1 MPILGIDN
9 EKCIK
14 CLSCI
19 TSCARSLF
27 KNKKQDEIVFNDPQ
41 NRCILCGHC
50 IARCPENAVLYENIG
65 PSYSYNEIN
74 NPENILKY
82 NDLFKFLQ
90 IHRSIRR
97 YKKDK
102 VAIELLQKVFDSM
115 QYAPTASNMRSEH
128 FSILSDEEKIK
139 ELSDAVIMELLKDP
153 ALNDKYGERFK
164 VLKSEFRSPI
174 FFDSP
179 HIIFVSSP
187 VDTDIEANNIGIIVS
202 YGRLAAHTLGLG
214 TCWNAWTQIAIAS
227 NPEIRKIAGIDYPK
241 IGVFTIGY
249 PEVTFFRTAPRSLK
263 EIKGLGNLKSG
274 KN

>member
-1 MPILGIDN
+1 MPILGIDDDT
-9 EKCIK
+9 CIK
-14 CLSCI
+14 CLTCI
-19 TSCARSLF
+19 TTCARSLF
-27 KNKKQDEIVFNDPQ
+27 KIINQEKIEFNDPQ

-50 IARCPENAVLYENIG
+50 IARCPENAILYENMG
-65 PSYSYNEIN
+65 QSFSYNEIN
-74 NPENILKY
+74 NPEKILQY
-82 NDLFKFLQ
+82 NDIFKFLLV
-90 IHRSIRR
+90 HRSIRR

-102 VAIELLQKVFDSM
+102 VSIELLQKVFDAM

-128 FSILSDEEKIK
+128 FSILSDKDKIK
-139 ELSDAVIMELLKDP
+139 KLSDAVITELLKDP
-153 ALNDKYGERFK
+153 ILNEKYGGRFK

-202 YGRLAAHTLGLG
+202 YGRLAAHALGLG
-214 TCWNAWTQIAIAS
+214 TCWNAWTQIAMAS
-227 NPEIRKIAGIDYPK
+227 NPEIRKLAGIYYSK

-249 PEVTFFRTAPRSLK
+249 PDVIFYRTAPRTMK
-263 EIKGLGNLKSG
+263 QIKGFENLNLI